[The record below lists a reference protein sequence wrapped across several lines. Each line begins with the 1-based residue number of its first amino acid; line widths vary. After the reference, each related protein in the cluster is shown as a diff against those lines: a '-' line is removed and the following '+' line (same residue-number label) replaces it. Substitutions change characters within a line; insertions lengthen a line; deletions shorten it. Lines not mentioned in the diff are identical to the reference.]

1 MTLPSDTT
9 IHQGLFAKVIKL
21 GGYKSPV
28 YQLRLDQ
35 SYTPYARVIDWESCN
50 RGVLVGNSQSF
61 NRAYGTPTALVQVV
75 EAWEAKEKAFGKNK
89 GDQLW
94 LDGFH
99 PIDEQTCDECG
110 AFHSA

>member
-1 MTLPSDTT
+1 MKLLPSDTT
-9 IHQGLFAKVIKL
+9 VHQGLFAKVVKL

-28 YQLRLDQ
+28 YVLRLDQ
-35 SYTPYARVIDWESCN
+35 SYAPYVRAINWKRCNIGFQNRYTDRV
-50 RGVLVGNSQSF
+50 
-61 NRAYGTPTALVQVV
+61 YGTPTALIQRVK
-75 EAWEAKEKAFGKNK
+75 ELEAKEKAFGKNK

>member
-9 IHQGLFAKVIKL
+9 VHQGLFAKVIKL

-28 YQLRLDQ
+28 YVLRLDQ
-35 SYTPYARVIDWESCN
+35 SYAPYERVIDWESCK
-50 RGVLVGNSQSF
+50 RGVLVGNSRTL
-61 NRAYGTPTALVQVV
+61 NRAYGTPTALIQVV
-75 EAWEAKEKAFGKNK
+75 KAWEAEEKAFGKNK

-99 PIDEQTCDECG
+99 PMDQWLCG
-110 AFHSA
+110 KCGEVKS